1 MAVLIQIVRYRLDWK
16 QKNHEKIPEQMCALI
31 ESTLSLPSWYDQPF
45 EYHFSLV
52 LNASKSLESRS
63 SAYKFISNSEPD
75 DNDEDTFV

>member
-1 MAVLIQIVRYRLDWK
+1 MRKFII
-16 QKNHEKIPEQMCALI
+16 HEQMCALI

-45 EYHFSLV
+45 SLV
-52 LNASKSLESRS
+52 LNASKSQESGS